1 LYGLLGVCICGF
13 ALVVT
18 LHLSKPQ
25 APRVQHVPLA
35 SSAQVI
41 AALQKISIS
50 TLMLENA
57 TLDEAGAIL
66 LRDIRTNASNATDI
80 SLTWS
85 DGSISD
91 IYCNLSDL
99 SVYDAL
105 IFLCS
110 GFGSTCFVTY
120 ANGVAQIPPDESDD
134 ALGVAQI
141 PPDVSDDAFFA
152 AKKVAVRAIDVFFP
166 ANTCLWE
173 SILWDVYATY
183 QPPNAFDCMTTEQ
196 WQSNWVY
203 FAGTLYD
210 KAHQQKLPCD
220 TLADCF
226 ASVLK
231 SRRESTAILPV
242 CAYFVKAGQ
251 RPVWIIFCKW
261 EIDKLDGVAFQ
272 ALSHICIWALDAGT
286 GTVLSFVTCN

>member
-1 LYGLLGVCICGF
+1 MYGLLGVCICGF
-13 ALVVT
+13 ALVLT

-57 TLDEAGAIL
+57 TLDEAGTSL
-66 LRDIRTNASNATDI
+66 LRDIRTHASNAADI

-105 IFLCS
+105 IFLCD
-110 GFGSTCFVTY
+110 GFGSTCLVTY
-120 ANGVAQIPPDESDD
+120 AN
-134 ALGVAQI
+134 GVAQI

-173 SILWDVYATY
+173 NILWDVYATY

-203 FAGTLYD
+203 FASALYD
-210 KAHQQKLPCD
+210 RAYQQKLPCD
-220 TLADCF
+220 TLVDCF

-231 SRRESTAILPV
+231 SRRENTAILPV

-261 EIDKLDGVAFQ
+261 ELEKLDGLDGIAFQ
-272 ALSHICIWALDAGT
+272 PLSHICVWALDADT